1 MPGVSARPAG
11 AQEPRA
17 PGARSPEAPPPG
29 GGLRA
34 GAGSERRLEAR
45 LKGLMLGRL
54 AIAVVSLAAVLVVRP
69 LDTGYPPYHVL
80 LGACLLNLVYLIAAR
95 AGVPPRPLA
104 VAQILLD
111 VVCVGVLVYLTGLD
125 RFFSY
130 LYLPVIVAAAIVL
143 GPRLAIGMASLATV
157 ALAAVSTLYFLAGER
172 LPFVDPGAV
181 QGHTTSLNF
190 LFPFLF
196 LFGLSLHLAALLV
209 GQLTAEANRARI
221 LADEIVRTMAGGVV
235 AADRFGI
242 VQFVNPQ
249 AAHMLGLRDP
259 QAARGRQVEDALP
272 RPLAELLR
280 RSLQTRERVAD
291 ECRVNGLLLGVAVS
305 GLSEGEAGPPR
316 GVVAILNDLSLR
328 TQIEEMTRRAERF
341 RALLEMSAG
350 MAHEIRNPLASIRGA
365 AQELESSPLPRE
377 EDRQLLQVVVRE
389 SDRLDEIIGEFLDY
403 ASDRPLETVLFNLAE
418 VLRETV
424 LLLEARGPRNVEIE
438 ADIPRAVILRG
449 APDKLKQVFLN
460 LGLNALDA
468 CAENLRV
475 SRVRLR
481 CAAARGPAPE
491 FRQGFAV
498 EVSDD
503 GCGIPRENI
512 TRVFDPFFTTKPRGV
527 GMGLAIARKIVQAHG
542 GEITLESQPGKGTTV
557 RVWLPA

>member
-1 MPGVSARPAG
+1 MV
-11 AQEPRA
+11 
-17 PGARSPEAPPPG
+17 
-29 GGLRA
+29 
-34 GAGSERRLEAR
+34 
-45 LKGLMLGRL
+45 GRL
-54 AIAVVSLAAVLVVRP
+54 AVAVVSLGAVLVVRP

-95 AGVPPRPLA
+95 AGVPLRPLA
-104 VAQILLD
+104 VGQIFLD
-111 VVCVGVLVYLTGLD
+111 VILVGVLVYLTGLD

-143 GPRLAIGMASLATV
+143 GPRLAMGMASLATV

-196 LFGLSLHLAALLV
+196 LFALSLHLAARLV

-259 QAARGRQVEDALP
+259 EAARGRQVEDALP

-291 ECRVNGLLLGVAVS
+291 ECRVNGLLLGVVVS

-389 SDRLDEIIGEFLDY
+389 SDRLDEIISEFLDY

-424 LLLEARGPRNVEIE
+424 LLLEARGPRNVEIK

-527 GMGLAIARKIVQAHG
+527 GMGLAIARKIIQAHG